1 MPTPIDLA
9 SLSLNPSADGSS
21 QQRLETLLSQAGLVA
36 PPPIAAP
43 SSSPAD
49 GSAPGVGYLSD
60 RLHSLN
66 GVMSQY
72 GLRFELS
79 EFDSRVI
86 TQVIDRTTGDIIRQI
101 PAEEMVRI
109 AEAFAENQGRLFDAS
124 V

>member
-9 SLSLNPSADGSS
+9 SLSLNPSADGSPR
-21 QQRLETLLSQAGLVA
+21 QRLETLMSQAGLA
-36 PPPIAAP
+36 PPSTIAP
-43 SSSPAD
+43 SMSTLD
-49 GSAPGVGYLSD
+49 GSAPGIGYLSD
-60 RLHSLN
+60 QLHSLN

-72 GLRFELS
+72 GLHFELS

-86 TQVIDRTTGDIIRQI
+86 TQVIDRATGDIIRQI

-109 AEAFAENQGRLFDAS
+109 AEAFAENQGRLVDAS

>member
-9 SLSLNPSADGSS
+9 SLSLNLGVDGSPR
-21 QQRLETLLSQAGLVA
+21 QRLETLLSQAGLVA
-36 PPPIAAP
+36 PPSVTAS

-49 GSAPGVGYLSD
+49 GSTPGVGYLSD

>member
-1 MPTPIDLA
+1 M
-9 SLSLNPSADGSS
+9 
-21 QQRLETLLSQAGLVA
+21 LLSQAGLVP
-36 PPPIAAP
+36 PPPIVAP
-43 SSSPAD
+43 PSPTAD
-49 GSAPGVGYLSD
+49 DSTPGVGYLSD

-86 TQVIDRTTGDIIRQI
+86 TQVVDRTTGEVIRQI

-109 AEAFAENQGRLFDAS
+109 AEAFAENQGRLVDAS